1 MTKEEGRSGKG
12 IIIYTTPTC
21 LFCKAAKEDLDRKG
35 IKYKEIDVS
44 KYAEG
49 LEEMVR
55 ISGKRL
61 VPVMVDGENVTVGF
75 GGT

>member
-1 MTKEEGRSGKG
+1 MVEKE
-12 IIIYTTPTC
+12 IIIYTTPRC
-21 LFCKAAKEDLDRKG
+21 PFCKVAKEDLDRKG

-44 KYAEG
+44 KDAEE
-49 LEEMVR
+49 LEKMVR

>member
-1 MTKEEGRSGKG
+1 MVEKE
-12 IIIYTTPTC
+12 ITIYTIPAC
-21 LFCKAAKEDLDRKG
+21 PFCKAAKEDLDRKG

-44 KYAEG
+44 KDAEE
-49 LEEMVR
+49 LEKMLR

-61 VPVMVDGENVTVGF
+61 VPVMVNGENVTVGF

>member
-1 MTKEEGRSGKG
+1 VEKE
-12 IIIYTTPTC
+12 ITIYTTPTC
-21 LFCKAAKEDLDRKG
+21 PFCKSAKEDLDRKG

-44 KYAEG
+44 KDAAA

-61 VPVMVDGENVTVGF
+61 VPVMVDGENVTIGF

>member
-1 MTKEEGRSGKG
+1 MTKGRAMVEKE

-21 LFCKAAKEDLDRKG
+21 PFCKAAKEDLDRKG
-35 IKYKEIDVS
+35 IKYREIDVS
-44 KYAEG
+44 KDAEG
-49 LEEMVR
+49 LEKMVR

-61 VPVMVDGENVTVGF
+61 VPVMVDEENITVGF

>member
-1 MTKEEGRSGKG
+1 MVEKE
-12 IIIYTTPTC
+12 ITIYTTPTC
-21 LFCKAAKEDLDRKG
+21 PFCKAAKGDLDRKG

-44 KYAEG
+44 KDVEA

-61 VPVMVDGENVTVGF
+61 VPVMVGKENITVGF

>member
-1 MTKEEGRSGKG
+1 VVEKE
-12 IIIYTTPTC
+12 ITIYITTTC
-21 LFCKAAKEDLDRKG
+21 PFCKAAKEDLDRRG

-44 KYAEG
+44 KDDDA
-49 LEEMVR
+49 LEKMVK

-61 VPVMVDGENVTVGF
+61 VPVMVNGENVTVGF

>member
-1 MTKEEGRSGKG
+1 MVEKE
-12 IIIYTTPTC
+12 ITIYTTPTC
-21 LFCKAAKEDLDRKG
+21 PFCKSAKEDLDRKG

-44 KYAEG
+44 KDAAA

-55 ISGKRL
+55 ISGKGL
-61 VPVMVDGENVTVGF
+61 VPVMVDGENVTIGF

>member
-1 MTKEEGRSGKG
+1 MEEKK
-12 IIIYTTPTC
+12 ITIYTTPTC
-21 LFCKAAKEDLDRKG
+21 PFCKAAKEDLDGKG
-35 IKYKEIDVS
+35 IKYKEFDVS
-44 KYAEG
+44 NDAEG
-49 LEEMVR
+49 LEKMVR

>member
-1 MTKEEGRSGKG
+1 MEKG
-12 IIIYTTPTC
+12 INIYTTPTC
-21 LFCKAAKEDLDRKG
+21 PFCKAAKEELDRKG

-44 KYAEG
+44 KDAEV

-61 VPVMVDGENVTVGF
+61 VPIMVDGENVTVGF

>member
-1 MTKEEGRSGKG
+1 MVEKE
-12 IIIYTTPTC
+12 IIIYTTPRC
-21 LFCKAAKEDLDRKG
+21 PFCKAAKEDLDRKG

-44 KYAEG
+44 KDAEE
-49 LEEMVR
+49 LEKMVR

>member
-1 MTKEEGRSGKG
+1 MEEKE
-12 IIIYTTPTC
+12 ITIYTTPTC
-21 LFCKAAKEDLDRKG
+21 PFCKAAKEDLGRKG

-44 KYAEG
+44 KDAEE
-49 LEEMVR
+49 LEKMLR

-61 VPVMVDGENVTVGF
+61 VPVMVNGENVTVGF

>member
-1 MTKEEGRSGKG
+1 MVEKE
-12 IIIYTTPTC
+12 ITIYITTTC
-21 LFCKAAKEDLDRKG
+21 PFCKAAKEDLDRRG

-44 KYAEG
+44 KDDDA
-49 LEEMVR
+49 LEKMVK

-61 VPVMVDGENVTVGF
+61 VPVMVNGENVTVGF

>member
-1 MTKEEGRSGKG
+1 MVEKETT
-12 IIIYTTPTC
+12 IYITPTC
-21 LFCKAAKEDLDRKG
+21 PFCKAAKEDLDRKS

-44 KYAEG
+44 KDAEG
-49 LEEMVR
+49 LEKMVR

-61 VPVMVDGENVTVGF
+61 VPVMADEEKITVGF

>member
-1 MTKEEGRSGKG
+1 VGEKE

-21 LFCKAAKEDLDRKG
+21 PFCKSAKEDLDRKG
-35 IKYKEIDVS
+35 IKYREVDVS
-44 KYAEG
+44 KDAEG
-49 LEEMVR
+49 LEKMVR

-61 VPVMVDGENVTVGF
+61 VPVMLDGENITVGF

>member
-1 MTKEEGRSGKG
+1 MGEKE

-21 LFCKAAKEDLDRKG
+21 PFCNAAKEDLDRKG
-35 IKYKEIDVS
+35 IKYTEIDVS
-44 KYAEG
+44 KDAEG
-49 LEEMVR
+49 LEKMVR

-61 VPVMVDGENVTVGF
+61 VPVMLNGENVTVGF

>member
-1 MTKEEGRSGKG
+1 MEKE
-12 IIIYTTPTC
+12 ITIYTTPTC
-21 LFCKAAKEDLDRKG
+21 PFCKAAKEDLDGKG
-35 IKYKEIDVS
+35 IKYKEIGVS
-44 KYAEG
+44 KDAEV

>member
-1 MTKEEGRSGKG
+1 MGEKE
-12 IIIYTTPTC
+12 ITMYTTPTC
-21 LFCKAAKEDLDRKG
+21 RFCKGAKEDLDRKG

-44 KYAEG
+44 KDAEE
-49 LEEMVR
+49 LEKMLR

-61 VPVMVDGENVTVGF
+61 VPVMVNGENVTVGF

>member
-1 MTKEEGRSGKG
+1 VEKETT
-12 IIIYTTPTC
+12 IYITPTC
-21 LFCKAAKEDLDRKG
+21 PFCEVAKADLDRKG

-44 KYAEG
+44 KDAEG
-49 LEEMVR
+49 LEKMLR

-61 VPVMVDGENVTVGF
+61 VPVMIDGENVTVGF

>member
-1 MTKEEGRSGKG
+1 VGEKE
-12 IIIYTTPTC
+12 ITIYATPTC
-21 LFCKAAKEDLDRKG
+21 PFCKAAKEDLDRKG

-44 KYAEG
+44 KDAEE
-49 LEEMVR
+49 LEKMLR

-61 VPVMVDGENVTVGF
+61 VPVMVNGENVTVGF